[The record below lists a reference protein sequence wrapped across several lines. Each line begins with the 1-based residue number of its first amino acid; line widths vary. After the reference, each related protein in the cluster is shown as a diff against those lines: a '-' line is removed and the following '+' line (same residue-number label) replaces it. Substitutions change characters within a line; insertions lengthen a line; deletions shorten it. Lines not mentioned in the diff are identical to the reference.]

1 MIIVNWLENE
11 ESRRIETQEDICNL
25 TFDYFA
31 GLFADGNGNHGVV
44 IDKVRSIITTDDNL
58 KLVRPFMKE
67 ELKEATLLILP
78 DGFNLGFY
86 HRFWGMCGED
96 VFQACCMWLAEGAFP
111 SSVNDTT
118 IAIILKFDNPRGMK
132 DLRPI
137 SLCNVV
143 FKFLF
148 LSEVLAKRLK
158 NVLDKCV
165 SEEQSAF
172 VSGSINDNVL
182 VVSEIL
188 HAMKCKRR
196 GKQGDVALKID
207 ISKAYDRIDWDY
219 VKAMLSKLGFHT
231 DFVGW
236 IMLCV
241 SSVRFFINVNED
253 MVGPITP

>member
-1 MIIVNWLENE
+1 M
-11 ESRRIETQEDICNL
+11 Q
-25 TFDYFA
+25 
-31 GLFADGNGNHGVV
+31 
-44 IDKVRSIITTDDNL
+44 
-58 KLVRPFMKE
+58 
-67 ELKEATLLILP
+67 ILP

-253 MVGPITP
+253 MVGLLLHKGALDKGTLYPLICLFFVLRVYLF

>member
-1 MIIVNWLENE
+1 
-11 ESRRIETQEDICNL
+11 
-25 TFDYFA
+25 
-31 GLFADGNGNHGVV
+31 
-44 IDKVRSIITTDDNL
+44 
-58 KLVRPFMKE
+58 
-67 ELKEATLLILP
+67 
-78 DGFNLGFY
+78 
-86 HRFWGMCGED
+86 MCGED

>member
-1 MIIVNWLENE
+1 MV
-11 ESRRIETQEDICNL
+11 
-25 TFDYFA
+25 
-31 GLFADGNGNHGVV
+31 DGNGNHGVV

-158 NVLDKCV
+158 NVNDVKMNETCCV
-165 SEEQSAF
+165 
-172 VSGSINDNVL
+172 
-182 VVSEIL
+182 
-188 HAMKCKRR
+188 AM
-196 GKQGDVALKID
+196 
-207 ISKAYDRIDWDY
+207 
-219 VKAMLSKLGFHT
+219 
-231 DFVGW
+231 
-236 IMLCV
+236 
-241 SSVRFFINVNED
+241 
-253 MVGPITP
+253 